1 MLAKSR
7 LALLLALPL
16 LLAWGG
22 ERSTEARRDVRN
34 FILETLRKQEGATWE
49 RVGQYLAWNYEFDR
63 SGCELQVS
71 RRADLSDQFQQSIPL
86 AEAQPVGGQGSELYF
101 QCRGQRPCIEY
112 RVANRARS
120 DTSGQVRA
128 RLLVM
133 DPDDLVP
140 LQNAFAELHQL
151 CRDPYAPQWRA
162 PAESA
167 ERFAKPD

>member
-1 MLAKSR
+1 MRVRAR
-7 LALLLALPL
+7 FLLLAALPL
-16 LLAWGG
+16 LLAWGSDP
-22 ERSTEARRDVRN
+22 STQARREVRN

-49 RVGQYLAWNYEFDR
+49 RVGQYLAWSYEFDR
-63 SGCELQVS
+63 SGCELRVS

-86 AEAQPVGGQGSELYF
+86 AEAQPVGGEGSELLF

-112 RVANRARS
+112 RVANRQRS
-120 DTSGQVRA
+120 DTGLQPRG

-133 DPDDLVP
+133 DPDDLRP

-162 PAESA
+162 PPESA
-167 ERFAKPD
+167 ERFVKPE